1 MAFPCLPHSDAGHS
15 THPLAGQGM
24 NLGIQDGSALAAAV
38 ATGVAVGSPVGAIH
52 TLRQFESDRLSANA
66 SMILGADAVKRVFD
80 DSANVTP
87 LSVCHVYRRP
97 RCQLRTGLAAH
108 LSWLFHLCP
117 GQACDDCIRYPI
129 PLQAVITAQ
138 AKGQSIW

>member
-1 MAFPCLPHSDAGHS
+1 
-15 THPLAGQGM
+15 M

-87 LSVCHVYRRP
+87 LSVLRSLGMAGINALDPLKVCHVYRRP